1 MLYVYVIICVD
12 IRTYFRTMFIATSHR
27 PHHGPFFRFH
37 VEIHGLSPRYSANH
51 HGTSV
56 RKYGHVRYGNPCIFE
71 VPKWSKW
78 IQMGWERHG
87 NLYVSWCFMML
98 PLLKFHS
105 HRQPWMKLWA
115 NWKQTLSVGTSYTK
129 THGSVVFRLPAWI
142 AKAWLIFEW
151 CPWLNLSKP

>member
-27 PHHGPFFRFH
+27 PHHGPLFRFH

-56 RKYGHVRYGNPCIFE
+56 RKYGHVRYGIHASSKCPNDPNG
-71 VPKWSKW
+71 SKW
-78 IQMGWERHG
+78 GESAMEI
-87 NLYVSWCFMML
+87 LYVSWCFMML

-129 THGSVVFRLPAWI
+129 NTWKCSVSTASLDCQGLTHFWMMS
-142 AKAWLIFEW
+142 
-151 CPWLNLSKP
+151 WLNLSKP